1 MKTGEF
7 LIATPNIIGDNNFQ
21 RAVVLLVDDKKSGA
35 IGFILNKKLNYTL
48 DELMEGFSVKVPLY
62 FGGPVE
68 QDSLF
73 FIHTQADLIPNSTF
87 ISNNFYWSRDY
98 KKIIELINKEKIK
111 EDQIQFFLG
120 YSGWSD
126 NQLENEIE
134 SKSWVLADPT
144 SDVNWILNSCTSLW
158 REHMTALGG
167 KYLLWSNTPENPNWN

>member
-35 IGFILNKKLNYTL
+35 IGFILNKKLKYTL

-73 FIHTQADLIPNSTF
+73 FIHTHFSIQTF
-87 ISNNFYWSRDY
+87 R
-98 KKIIELINKEKIK
+98 
-111 EDQIQFFLG
+111 
-120 YSGWSD
+120 
-126 NQLENEIE
+126 
-134 SKSWVLADPT
+134 
-144 SDVNWILNSCTSLW
+144 
-158 REHMTALGG
+158 
-167 KYLLWSNTPENPNWN
+167 LL